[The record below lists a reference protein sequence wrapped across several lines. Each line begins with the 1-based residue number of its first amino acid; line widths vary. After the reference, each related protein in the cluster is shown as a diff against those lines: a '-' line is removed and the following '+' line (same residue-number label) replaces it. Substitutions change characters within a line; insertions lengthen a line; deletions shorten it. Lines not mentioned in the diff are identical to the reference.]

1 VNLGGEKMFYL
12 RKPSI
17 EINLVDYKDALFSS
31 LRNEE
36 WVDKAYNNETTM
48 MEWFD
53 PTNSLS
59 AKKAINE
66 YKKTKDIASL
76 IKAKNK
82 LCFSEQAMEI
92 IFNAGKAQ
100 TNKKLA
106 EIIFKKTETYANNLK
121 YLLYE
126 FCENTGTHLTAQITP
141 FPNDLDDTVKP
152 ISQFKIKLNDEKT
165 IITSISEK
173 GLDIIENDSK
183 IKNIT
188 AYFEERC
195 KCKTIKKRYLK
206 ADQISESQYKKV
218 VRNLINLKEYEV
230 PVNLCYLTSEN
241 CMYKILYRGN
251 QSISDQEK
259 EISLANTNLKVL
271 SITKLK

>member
-1 VNLGGEKMFYL
+1 MFYL

-17 EINLVDYKDALFSS
+17 EINLIDYKDALFSS

-36 WVDKAYNNETTM
+36 WVNKAYNNETTM

-53 PTNSLS
+53 PSYSLS
-59 AKKAINE
+59 SRKAINE

-82 LCFSEQAMEI
+82 LCFSEHAMDI

-106 EIIFKKTETYANNLK
+106 EIIFKKTESYANNLK
-121 YLLYE
+121 YLLFE
-126 FCENTGTHLTAQITP
+126 FCENTGSHLNAQITP

-152 ISQFKIKLNDEKT
+152 ISQFKIKLNDDKT

-173 GLDIIENDSK
+173 SLDIIENNTE
-183 IKNIT
+183 IKDIKG
-188 AYFEERC
+188 YFEERS
-195 KCKTIKKRYLK
+195 KSKTIKKRYLT
-206 ADQISESQYKKV
+206 ASQVSESQYKKV

-230 PVNLCYLTSEN
+230 PANCCYLTSEN

-251 QSISDQEK
+251 QSVSDQEK
-259 EISLANTNLKVL
+259 EISLTNANIKVL